1 MLTGS
6 LFTDNVEEEQVP
18 DVLDLV
24 GLDFAILNALTDI
37 AVVPTMTQDG
47 NHIFL
52 VSLING
58 HAEAASGFAA
68 VLSKRRC
75 ETINSKL

>member
-6 LFTDNVEEEQVP
+6 RFTDNVEEEQVP

-24 GLDFAILNALTDI
+24 GLDFAILSALTDT
-37 AVVPTMTQDG
+37 AVVPKMTQDG

-58 HAEAASGFAA
+58 HA
-68 VLSKRRC
+68 
-75 ETINSKL
+75 

>member
-1 MLTGS
+1 MLEGCR
-6 LFTDNVEEEQVP
+6 FTDNVEEEQVP

-24 GLDFAILNALTDI
+24 GLDFAMLSALTDI
-37 AVVPTMTQDG
+37 AAVPTMMQDG

-58 HAEAASGFAA
+58 H
-68 VLSKRRC
+68 V
-75 ETINSKL
+75 